1 MNLKIDRKMDYHQF
15 VITNSF
21 MFSATK
27 SPKMST
33 SNKTNKNK
41 SGGTSKKNVG
51 MKNKK
56 SLMAS
61 RTISFPEPK
70 RSSLKVIKY

>member
-1 MNLKIDRKMDYHQF
+1 
-15 VITNSF
+15 
-21 MFSATK
+21 MFSASK

-41 SGGTSKKNVG
+41 AGGSSKKNVG

-56 SLMAS
+56 SLMAA

>member
-1 MNLKIDRKMDYHQF
+1 MEKLINDQF
-15 VITNSF
+15 TITNQSIY
-21 MFSATK
+21 SASK

-56 SLMAS
+56 SLMAA

-70 RSSLKVIKY
+70 RSSLKVL